1 MPIHLRAEPSD
12 YASAVLVPGDPRR
25 ATYIAE
31 HHFDPGARLVNT
43 ERGMLGYT
51 GTYQG
56 RPISVQ
62 AVGMGGASVGIYYT
76 ELTQM
81 LGARRLVRVGTSGG
95 LRPGLRMG
103 DTVVAI
109 SATGDDPLV
118 AMLTDGEAH
127 APTATWS
134 LVDQAVQIGRAKGAT
149 MHVGPIVTSAIFYDR
164 RDGIMARWRDRGHI
178 AVEME
183 AAVLY
188 TLAAIHG
195 FEALAIMT
203 VSDLIATETDTERI
217 SDEELQA
224 GVDQM
229 MEIACTVAVG
239 DYSA

>member
-12 YASAVLVPGDPRR
+12 YAPAVLVPGDPKR
-25 ATYIAE
+25 ARYIAE
-31 HHFDPGARLVNT
+31 HHFDPGARLVND
-43 ERGMLGYT
+43 ERGMLGFT

-56 RPISVQ
+56 KSISVQ
-62 AVGMGGASVGIYYT
+62 SVGMGGASVGIYYT

-81 LGARRLVRVGTSGG
+81 LGATRLVRVGTAGG

-103 DTVVAI
+103 DTVVAM
-109 SATGDDPLV
+109 SATGDDPMV
-118 AMLTDGEAH
+118 ALLTDGEAH

-134 LVDQAVQIGRAKGAT
+134 LVELAARLGAERGVRT
-149 MHVGPIVTSAIFYDR
+149 HVGPIVTSAIFYDR
-164 RDGIMARWRDRGHI
+164 REGIMGRWRDRGHL

-195 FEALAIMT
+195 FEALAVMT
-203 VSDLIATETDTERI
+203 ISDLIASETDTERI
-217 SDEELQA
+217 SDEELQR

-229 MEIACTVAVG
+229 MQIACDVAVS
-239 DYSA
+239 D

>member
-12 YASAVLVPGDPRR
+12 YAPAVLVPGDPKR

-62 AVGMGGASVGIYYT
+62 SVGMGGASVGIYYT

-81 LGARRLVRVGTSGG
+81 LGARRLVRVGTAGG
-95 LRPGLRMG
+95 LAPGLRMA
-103 DTVVAI
+103 DTVIAI

-118 AMLTDGEAH
+118 ALLTDGEAH
-127 APTATWS
+127 APTATWK
-134 LVDQAVQIGRAKGAT
+134 LVEHAVHLAHEAEMRA
-149 MHVGPIVTSAIFYDR
+149 HVGPIVTSAIFYDR
-164 RDGIMARWRDRGHI
+164 RDGIMARWRDRGHL

-195 FEALAIMT
+195 FEALAVMT
-203 VSDLIATETDTERI
+203 VSDLIASESEAERI
-217 SDEELQA
+217 SDADLQA

-229 MEIACTVAVG
+229 MRIACATAVAEI
-239 DYSA
+239 